1 MNKISCIITGAS
13 GFVGKNLMAYLS
25 GDFIELIPVSV
36 RNPIDKSIFASCNT
50 IVHLAGKAHDTSGT
64 SEHDLQ
70 SYDEINYE
78 ITKKVFD
85 IFITSNTKKF
95 IFISSIKAVTDSPEG
110 IITEDLFPNPKTA
123 YGISKLKA
131 EKYLLSF
138 SLPNDKK
145 VYILRP
151 SMIHG
156 PNNKGN
162 LNQLY
167 KFIKIGIPYPLAA
180 FENKRTFLSIG
191 NFCFIIKQ
199 LLIRND
205 IPSGIYNVADE
216 KSISTN
222 RLIEL
227 ISSILEKNIIKLAI
241 NKKLIIGL
249 AKIGDYMFFTLSSE
263 RIKKMVSDYEVSN
276 RKLIDTLG
284 VSLPVEAEEGII
296 KTLLSFKEKKN
307 KIWLVL

>member
-13 GFVGKNLMAYLS
+13 GFVGKNLMAYFS
-25 GDFIELIPVSV
+25 GDLIELIPVSV
-36 RNPIDKSIFASCNT
+36 RNPIDESIFTSCNT
-50 IVHLAGKAHDTSGT
+50 IVHLAGKAHDTSGM
-64 SEHDLQ
+64 SEHDQQ
-70 SYDEINYE
+70 SYDKINYE
-78 ITKKVFD
+78 ITKKLFD
-85 IFITSNTKKF
+85 IFITSNIKKF
-95 IFISSIKAVTDSPEG
+95 IFISSIKAVTDSPDG
-110 IITEDLFPNPKTA
+110 IITEEFFPNPKTA

-138 SLPNDKK
+138 SLPKNKK

-180 FENKRTFLSIG
+180 FENKRTFLSIE
-191 NFCFIIKQ
+191 NFCFTIKK

-227 ISSILEKNIIKLAI
+227 ISSILEKDIITLAI
-241 NKKLIIGL
+241 NKKLIMGL
-249 AKIGDYMFFTLSSE
+249 AKIGDYMFLTLASE

-276 RKLIDTLG
+276 RKLVDALG
-284 VSLPVEAEEGII
+284 VSLPIGAEEGII
-296 KTLLSFKEKKN
+296 KTLLSFKEKK
-307 KIWLVL
+307 I